1 MKLSFLSKLKKS
13 GVVQNQGALPSQA
26 KLRPAQLQSTK
37 MGDRFQ
43 KEIAKAVKN
52 PPAPAPAPAKP
63 KKKGF
68 FAKLWG
74 GIKKAAKSVGKAFS
88 KAAKAVG
95 KAVSKAAKAV
105 GKAVAVAAKAV
116 GKAVVNA
123 GKKVFETISSPIMYG
138 AMKALSAIQELL
150 GVEPKGKP
158 LSAEQ
163 IEMLRSIYGDS
174 IDYSKVVIKEGKS
187 GLISAANPDRPFVV
201 GNTIYVPPKANW
213 NNNVLVHEMAHVWQY
228 QNGGIGYMGK
238 AVAAQWWGPKDPSGG
253 SRGYYYKDD
262 LVSGKPFEKL
272 NPEQQASLIEDAFRR
287 GFLPPSS
294 PPGAF
299 FIEGSNGT
307 RVDGAAYVL
316 RAWEMIKA
324 GQGAP

>member
-1 MKLSFLSKLKKS
+1 MMKPSLLSKL
-13 GVVQNQGALPSQA
+13 GTLGAVGRKNTSPALAKPPTKLQPA
-26 KLRPAQLQSTK
+26 KLQSAK
-37 MGDRFQ
+37 VGDSFQ
-43 KEIAKAVKN
+43 KEVSKAMQRQ
-52 PPAPAPAPAKP
+52 PAPAPAPALAESE
-63 KKKGF
+63 KKGF
-68 FAKLWG
+68 FSKLWG
-74 GIKKAAKSVGKAFS
+74 GTTHALKEVRR
-88 KAAKAVG
+88 V
-95 KAVSKAAKAV
+95 
-105 GKAVAVAAKAV
+105 
-116 GKAVVNA
+116 
-123 GKKVFETISSPIMYG
+123 VFETLGSPIMYG
-138 AMKALSAIQELL
+138 GMKALSAIQEAL
-150 GVEPKGKP
+150 GVEPKGRSLKP
-158 LSAEQ
+158 DE

-187 GLISAANPDRPFVV
+187 GLISAVNPNNLFVV
-201 GNTIYVPPKANW
+201 GNTIYVPPGAQDRW
-213 NNNVLVHEMAHVWQY
+213 NDKEERKGLLVHEMAHVWQY

-238 AVAAQWWGPKDPSGG
+238 AVAAQWWGPKGANY
-253 SRGYYYKDD
+253 SRGYFYQDD
-262 LVSGKPFEKL
+262 VIAGKPFEKL